1 MLDKT
6 IREVYL
12 IYVAI
17 HNSHSLHSTIIE
29 RLHNYMDFKEEL
41 VRIWPLKEA
50 YVIPLVL

>member
-6 IREVYL
+6 IREAYL
-12 IYVAI
+12 IYVAL

-29 RLHNYMDFKEEL
+29 RRHKYMDLKEEL
-41 VRIWPLKEA
+41 VRIWPLKKA